1 MTTTHP
7 VSRDGAGVIAVTR
20 AVEEEVTSLLVVGE
34 GPATGGDA
42 ARPR

>member
-20 AVEEEVTSLLVVGE
+20 AVQEEGTSLPVVGE